1 MKKIKNEITAISSI
15 NFSWARI
22 FGLFAVISLCIR
34 TVFLIRQ
41 SADIDFSLLMLAK
54 VYLVGLFFDLVT
66 ITYFA
71 FIPLIYYI
79 LVPNKFFTKK
89 IHLYFVS
96 FLYFAFIYGICFNVA
111 AEWFFWDEFSARYN
125 FIAVDY
131 LIYTTE
137 VIGNIM
143 ESYPVWWLLL
153 LILAISGTIFFFTHK
168 KTLENAHKKIS
179 FFDRLNFSFSPLL
192 ICIVSFLT
200 VDSGKIVSKVSQD
213 NYVQEITYNGIYQL
227 FSAYRHNQIDF
238 DKFYLNSGSNR
249 NTIEQSIA
257 DVKAD
262 LAKQNPDI
270 KFLNRFDNDFA
281 YLVPKKGAK
290 ENNYNV
296 IFITVESLSAEYL
309 TAFGSTENITPNLD
323 KIADQS
329 LFFTNLLA
337 TGNRTVRGLEA
348 VALSVPPTP
357 GNSIVRRPNNENLFN
372 IGTPFQKRG
381 YDTKF
386 IYGGHGYFDNMNYFY
401 ENNGFDAVDRTDFDK
416 NKIAFAN
423 VWGVS
428 DEDLF
433 DKTLEESD
441 KSYQNHKPFFSILM
455 TTSNHRPFTYPEG
468 RIDIPSKAN
477 RNGAVKYTDYAIGK
491 FIEDA
496 KKKPWFKNTIFVIVA
511 DHCAGSAGN
520 TDLPVWRYQIPAI
533 FYAPEIIKARK
544 FDKFTNQIDLAPT
557 LLGLMNFEYQSTFF
571 GNDVLRNEKTIKQR
585 AFFGTYD
592 KVGQFIDKKLYVLL
606 PKKQSKVFDVEIDKF
621 GWQGSKETLTKD
633 YDQKNFDETIDYYS
647 SANYLFNHGLLKKD
661 ANRTNSKSQEN

>member
-1 MKKIKNEITAISSI
+1 MKQIKINDISPS
-15 NFSWARI
+15 FAWARI
-22 FGLFAVISLCIR
+22 FGLFAMVSFLIR

-41 SADIDFSLLMLAK
+41 GADIEFSLSMLTK
-54 VYLVGLFFDLVT
+54 VYSVGLFFDFVT

-79 LVPNKFFTKK
+79 LVPNRFFTSKA
-89 IHLYFVS
+89 HLYFVS

-143 ESYPVWWLLL
+143 ESYPVWRLLL
-153 LILAISGTIFFFTHK
+153 LILVISGFVFLFTHK
-168 KTLENAHKKIS
+168 KTLENAHKKIG
-179 FFDRLNFSFSPLL
+179 FFDRLSFSVAPLA
-192 ICIVSFLT
+192 ICLVAFFT
-200 VDSGKIVSKVSQD
+200 VDSSKITDKVSQD
-213 NYVQEITYNGIYQL
+213 NFVQEITYNGIYQL

-238 DKFYLNSGSNR
+238 DKFYLNVDSDND
-249 NTIEQSIA
+249 TIVQSIA
-257 DVKAD
+257 EIKTDIAT
-262 LAKQNPDI
+262 QNPNI
-270 KFLNRFDNDFA
+270 KFLNRFKEDFA
-281 YLVPKKGAK
+281 YLVPKKSGAEK
-290 ENNYNV
+290 RYNV
-296 IFITVESLSAEYL
+296 IFVTVESLSAEYMS
-309 TAFGSTENITPNLD
+309 AFGNKDGITPNLD
-323 KIADQS
+323 KLADQS
-329 LFFTNLLA
+329 LFFTNLIA

-348 VALSVPPTP
+348 LALSIPPTP
-357 GNSIVRRPNNENLFN
+357 GNSIVRRPYNENLFN

-401 ENNGFDAVDRTDFDK
+401 TSNGFEDIDRTDFDSS
-416 NKIAFAN
+416 KIAFSN

-433 DKTLEESD
+433 GKAIEEAD
-441 KSYQNHKPFFSILM
+441 KSYANNKPFFSILM

-468 RIDIPSKAN
+468 RIDIPSKEN

-491 FIEDA
+491 LIADA

-520 TDLPVWRYQIPAI
+520 TDLPLWRYQIPAI
-533 FYAPEIIKARK
+533 FYAPDIIKPRK
-544 FDKFTNQIDLAPT
+544 FDKMISQIDLPVT

-571 GNDVLRNEKTIKQR
+571 GNDVLRNEKTIKER
-585 AFFGTYD
+585 SFFGTYD
-592 KVGQFIDKKLYVLL
+592 KVGYFVDKKLYVLL

-621 GWQGSKETLTKD
+621 GWQGSKETLTKE
-633 YDQKNFDETIDYYS
+633 YNQNNFDETIDYYRV
-647 SANYLFNHGLLKKD
+647 ANHLFNYGLLKTD
-661 ANRTNSKSQEN
+661 AKISQEN